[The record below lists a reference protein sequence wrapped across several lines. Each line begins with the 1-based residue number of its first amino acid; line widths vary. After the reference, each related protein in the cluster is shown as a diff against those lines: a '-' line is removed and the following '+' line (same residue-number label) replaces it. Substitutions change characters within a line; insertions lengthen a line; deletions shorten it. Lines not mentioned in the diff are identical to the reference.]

1 MAHSWHTLRE
11 GVKRSIL
18 LQVPDNAHNA
28 VFTALGPC
36 PGLFTLVDW
45 CVQGN
50 NDISKCSLMMSS
62 LDDDILALPLSKRF
76 FDLLLC

>member
-50 NDISKCSLMMSS
+50 NDISKLSLMMSA

-76 FDLLLC
+76 FDLFLC